1 MEILF
6 VYVYTPTKFTRCM
19 RFLRFEKCA
28 QTLCYELF
36 FCLPFSLQ
44 EMYSKGLIP
53 ISAVKQVRAL
63 GENKFEV
70 VTSVRTFVFRAEKEG
85 EPLCYSVYLMF
96 RPPLH

>member
-1 MEILF
+1 MYEVFKILRDKN
-6 VYVYTPTKFTRCM
+6 VVVLVVCLSM
-19 RFLRFEKCA
+19 CS
-28 QTLCYELF
+28 LCYELF
-36 FCLPFSLQ
+36 LCLTHSLQ

-85 EPLCYSVYLMF
+85 EPLCYSRLLSHVST
-96 RPPLH
+96 PLH